1 MHRLIETLLRRRRGH
16 PWLTDVLLVVLV
28 AVPPVIRP
36 EPGWRPVWVQA
47 GVYVAL
53 VLPLLWR
60 RRRPVLVAALVT
72 AAFWAQ
78 YLGHVWGQE
87 PGRGAVALAAVLAT
101 LTVRGMRRAAA
112 LTVVSA
118 AVCVLLWIPAWQRE
132 YVGPGARGAWLTP
145 LAVGLLLAGAWVF
158 GEYVR
163 ARRAYL
169 AEFERR
175 AVLVESERLALAR
188 VAVAEERARIARE
201 IHDLLAHSVSVMVLN
216 AEGGRLMRHVD
227 PAVVDRTLGVI
238 SATGREALG
247 ELRRLLEVLRTP
259 DADADHDPD
268 RGPGT
273 APEPLSADLRRLIGR
288 LDTSGTRARLD
299 LRGEQ
304 GGLPADLTVQTY
316 RIVQEA
322 LTNIVKH
329 APPDAT
335 IHVRVDTGTRGP
347 GRLVRVR
354 VENSAGAAAAGGA
367 VAERPAP
374 LPSSG
379 RGLTGMRERT
389 ALYGGSVDAGP
400 TPDGGYQVAATLRV
414 AEPEPTGAAP

>member
-1 MHRLIETLLRRRRGH
+1 M
-16 PWLTDVLLVVLV
+16 
-28 AVPPVIRP
+28 
-36 EPGWRPVWVQA
+36 
-47 GVYVAL
+47 
-53 VLPLLWR
+53 
-60 RRRPVLVAALVT
+60 
-72 AAFWAQ
+72 
-78 YLGHVWGQE
+78 
-87 PGRGAVALAAVLAT
+87 
-101 LTVRGMRRAAA
+101 
-112 LTVVSA
+112 
-118 AVCVLLWIPAWQRE
+118 
-132 YVGPGARGAWLTP
+132 
-145 LAVGLLLAGAWVF
+145 F

-175 AVLVESERLALAR
+175 AALVESERLALAR

-201 IHDLLAHSVSVMVLN
+201 IHDVLAHSVSVMVVN

-259 DADADHDPD
+259 DADASADPD
-268 RGPGT
+268 SDSDSDPDFDSGPGSGPGSGPDA
-273 APEPLSADLRRLIGR
+273 APEPLSSDLRRLIGR
-288 LDTSGTRARLD
+288 LNTSGTRARLD
-299 LRGEQ
+299 LRGER
-304 GGLPADLTVQTY
+304 GGLPADLTAQTY

-329 APPDAT
+329 APPDAS
-335 IHVRVDTGTRGP
+335 IHVRVDTGTPGP

-354 VENSAGAAAAGGA
+354 VENSAGAGAAGGGAGA
-367 VAERPAP
+367 VTAAELPAP

-400 TPDGGYQVAATLRV
+400 TPDGGYRVAATLRV
-414 AEPEPTGAAP
+414 AEPESTGAAP